1 MHINTIGFEI
11 KHVYFI
17 IYVHIYRAQWTIL
30 TKKLCIGL
38 IISVLYVKFS
48 HLKCFVDI
56 ALSCLGSLTGMHVIL
71 SIRNWM
77 KVKFYYNENK
87 RFRSF
92 TVEYQSVVVPLP
104 WHPKVNSF
112 NALNISNNC
121 IFKKWYSVKLLS
133 HCNHWAHTYIY
144 IYSATLNI

>member
-1 MHINTIGFEI
+1 MLI
-11 KHVYFI
+11 KKWYI
-17 IYVHIYRAQWTIL
+17 R
-30 TKKLCIGL
+30 L
-38 IISVLYVKFS
+38 IIFLFYVKFS
-48 HLKCFVDI
+48 HLKRFLDI
-56 ALSCLGSLTGMHVIL
+56 ALSYLGSLTGMHVIL

-104 WHPKVNSF
+104 WHTKVNSF

-121 IFKKWYSVKLLS
+121 IFKKWYCVKLLS
-133 HCNHWAHTYIY
+133 HCNHWAHIYIY
-144 IYSATLNI
+144 IHPILIRATLNI